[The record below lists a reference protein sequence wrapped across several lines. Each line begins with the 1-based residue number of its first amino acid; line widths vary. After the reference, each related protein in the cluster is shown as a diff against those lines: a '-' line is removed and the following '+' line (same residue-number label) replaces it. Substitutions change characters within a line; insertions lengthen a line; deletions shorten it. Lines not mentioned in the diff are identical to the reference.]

1 MKHRKLWR
9 LTGTY
14 FLRII
19 TLLVAVSVIAFI
31 LVTLSPIDPIQKYV
45 EGIPGVTQEQ
55 RASIAEHW
63 GLDEPPVQRYLK
75 WGNSLLHGD
84 FGTSII
90 YRRPV
95 ADIVMEKFVT
105 TLALMIVSWTM
116 AGLIG
121 FSLGCI
127 MGVYKERWID
137 QILKRLCLTLC
148 SIPTFWIGIVFLM
161 FFSVMLG
168 WFPLGMAVP
177 AGVPSDQVTVWQRL
191 HHIILP
197 ALTLSLLSFANV
209 ALHTREK
216 LIDAMGS
223 DYVLFARARGDS
235 SLQVLFRHGV
245 RNTMIPAITM
255 QFASFSELFGGSIL
269 AENVFSYPGLG
280 AATSAAAMSSDVPL
294 LLGITLFST
303 VFVFTGNML
312 ANILYGVIDPQIR
325 EG

>member
-1 MKHRKLWR
+1 MKHKKFWKF
-9 LTGTY
+9 TGAY
-14 FLRII
+14 LFRIV
-19 TLLVAVSVIAFI
+19 TLLIAVSIIAFF
-31 LVTLSPIDPIQKYV
+31 LVTISPIDPIQQYV

-55 RASIAEHW
+55 RDSIAEYW
-63 GLDEPPVQRYLK
+63 GLNDPPVERYFR
-75 WGNSLLHGD
+75 WGSSLLHGD

-95 ADIVMEKFVT
+95 IDIIAEKFIT
-105 TLALMIVSWTM
+105 TLALMLVSWTM

-121 FSLGCI
+121 FFLGCM
-127 MGVYKERWID
+127 MGIYKERWID
-137 QILKRLCLTLC
+137 QVLKRICLTLC

-177 AGVPSDQVTVWQRL
+177 AGVPSEEVTIWQKL
-191 HHIILP
+191 HHLILP
-197 ALTLSLLSFANV
+197 ALTLSLLSFANI

-216 LIDAMGS
+216 LIDALGS
-223 DYVLFARARGDS
+223 DYVLFAKARGDS
-235 SLQVLFRHGV
+235 PMRCLCRHGL
-245 RNTMIPAITM
+245 RNTMMPAITM
-255 QFASFSELFGGSIL
+255 QFASFSELFGGSVL

-280 AATSAAAMSSDVPL
+280 AATSAAALQSDVPL

-303 VFVFTGNML
+303 LFVFTGNML
-312 ANILYGVIDPQIR
+312 ANILYGIIDPQIR

>member
-1 MKHRKLWR
+1 MKHKKFWKF
-9 LTGTY
+9 TGAY
-14 FLRII
+14 LFRIV
-19 TLLVAVSVIAFI
+19 TLLIAVSIIAFF
-31 LVTLSPIDPIQKYV
+31 LVTISPIDPIQQYV

-55 RASIAEHW
+55 RDSIAEYW
-63 GLDEPPVQRYLK
+63 GLNDPPVERYFR
-75 WGNSLLHGD
+75 WGSSLLHGD

-95 ADIVMEKFVT
+95 IDIIAEKFIT
-105 TLALMIVSWTM
+105 TLALMLVSWTM

-121 FSLGCI
+121 FFLGCM
-127 MGVYKERWID
+127 MGIYKERWID
-137 QILKRLCLTLC
+137 QVLKRICLTLC

-177 AGVPSDQVTVWQRL
+177 AGVPSEEVTIWQKL
-191 HHIILP
+191 HHLILP
-197 ALTLSLLSFANV
+197 ALTLSLLSFANI

-216 LIDAMGS
+216 LIDALGS
-223 DYVLFARARGDS
+223 DYVLFAKARGDS
-235 SLQVLFRHGV
+235 PMRCLCRHGL
-245 RNTMIPAITM
+245 RNTMMPAITM
-255 QFASFSELFGGSIL
+255 QFASFSELFGGSVL

-280 AATSAAAMSSDVPL
+280 AATSAAALQSDLPL

-303 VFVFTGNML
+303 LFVFTGNML
-312 ANILYGVIDPQIR
+312 ANILYGIIDPQIR